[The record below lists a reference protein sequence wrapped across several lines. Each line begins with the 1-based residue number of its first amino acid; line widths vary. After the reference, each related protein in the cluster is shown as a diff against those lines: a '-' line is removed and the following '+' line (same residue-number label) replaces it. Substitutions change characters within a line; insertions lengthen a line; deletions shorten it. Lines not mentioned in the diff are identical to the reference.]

1 MSSRTTRLWIGL
13 NILNP
18 DEGYQWSDAS
28 VVSFLN
34 WDDGQPD
41 TTQST
46 KKCGELMFN
55 NRKYANQ
62 NCYIGRAWACQ
73 IPRGTDPTV
82 RPIVTTELFPGNF
95 YSYSKVLLVFVYNNF
110 FKLVNVQTRAIL
122 NLIGLNIER
131 NVTIVVLQFQVNIFH
146 GRLLKHFVSKKV
158 DF

>member
-1 MSSRTTRLWIGL
+1 LSSRTTRLWIGL

-95 YSYSKVLLVFVYNNF
+95 YSYSKVLLVFV
-110 FKLVNVQTRAIL
+110 
-122 NLIGLNIER
+122 
-131 NVTIVVLQFQVNIFH
+131 
-146 GRLLKHFVSKKV
+146 
-158 DF
+158 

>member
-1 MSSRTTRLWIGL
+1 LSSRTTRLWIGL